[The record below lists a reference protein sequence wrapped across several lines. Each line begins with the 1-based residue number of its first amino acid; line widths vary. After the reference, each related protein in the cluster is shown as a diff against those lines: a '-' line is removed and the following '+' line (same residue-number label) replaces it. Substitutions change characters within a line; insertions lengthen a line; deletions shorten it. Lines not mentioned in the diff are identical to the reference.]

1 MADIAQTIATI
12 NNTGN
17 GNFPGDNGFFY
28 KGGEQHFAF
37 YGDFTGSGANSKATV
52 TIKASFEGDLDATPK
67 QLPASSTF
75 INLTDEA
82 GSPVSI
88 SAPEV
93 IKINIGKCHL
103 QFVVTDANGSTDI
116 TVKAS

>member
-1 MADIAQTIATI
+1 MAIAQTLATI
-12 NNTGN
+12 NNSGN
-17 GNFPGDNGFFY
+17 GNFPGDNGFLY
-28 KGGEQHFAF
+28 RGGEQHFAF
-37 YGDFTGSGANSKATV
+37 YGDFTGTGANSKATV
-52 TIKASFEGDLDATPK
+52 TIKASFDGDLDANPPV
-67 QLPASSTF
+67 LPASSTF

-103 QFVVTDANGSTDI
+103 QFVVSDANASTDI